1 MAELDY
7 EYTGLLAATWDFLQG
22 DTSDWPDRAFYKSV
36 IAESGQPALDV
47 GCATGRLILDYL
59 SEGIDIKGAEFSSEN
74 FAICHQKDRRAG
86 PRAKPSFTPF

>member
-7 EYTGLLAATWDFLQG
+7 EYTGLLAATWDLFRG

-59 SEGIDIKGAEFSSEN
+59 SDGIDIDGVDVSPVIFG
-74 FAICHQKDRRAG
+74 ICQ
-86 PRAKPSFTPF
+86 